1 MVAAI
6 TRLEKEL
13 ASVVKATVESTLGRL
28 GTVGALAVDDF
39 VQRLVTAVSQLKP
52 VSGSLV
58 AIPGHDVPVTPT
70 LPAGIVSVGSAVPV
84 TPSVASLQ
92 ESVAPS
98 LFGES
103 AVVGPASVAKS
114 AGVTPG
120 KNLIRS
126 WGV

>member
-1 MVAAI
+1 M
-6 TRLEKEL
+6 E
-13 ASVVKATVESTLGRL
+13 GRL

-58 AIPGHDVPVTPT
+58 AVPGYDVPVTPT
-70 LPAGIVSVGSAVPV
+70 LPAGTVSVGSAVTV

-103 AVVGPASVAKS
+103 SVVGPASVAKS
-114 AGVTPG
+114 AGVTLG
-120 KNLIRS
+120 KKLIRS
-126 WGV
+126 WGGGLGGKILVITRASLY

>member
-39 VQRLVTAVSQLKP
+39 VQRLVTAVSQLKS

-58 AIPGHDVPVTPT
+58 AVPGYDVPVTPT
-70 LPAGIVSVGSAVPV
+70 LPAGIVSVGSAAPV

-103 AVVGPASVAKS
+103 AVVVPASVAKS
-114 AGVTPG
+114 AGYT
-120 KNLIRS
+120 
-126 WGV
+126 W